1 MIPLTIGT
9 LPLCQDAAVRAP
21 RAMAGVERTAPPLSF
36 VVNLCIETI
45 WINKCRVRQWG
56 RKGKE
61 WEGMGGVGGKER
73 EGIQY
78 CVQTRMVLTFTI
90 AVHSVPY
97 PRITPTQT
105 YNYAYAEVGASVKC
119 LEKNFY
125 LLGLL
130 FM

>member
-1 MIPLTIGT
+1 MQSETVGEE
-9 LPLCQDAAVRAP
+9 RE
-21 RAMAGVERTAPPLSF
+21 GV
-36 VVNLCIETI
+36 
-45 WINKCRVRQWG
+45 G
-56 RKGKE
+56 RDGRSGR
-61 WEGMGGVGGKER
+61 EGMGGKER

-119 LEKNFY
+119 LEKDFY